1 MRILEA
7 LLLLPDLV
15 VELVL
20 DVVADRVELRQ
31 LLRAL
36 ALADVALAEILERA
50 VFKRAVLP
58 RLLRVDVAQRL
69 RAVNL
74 LAALGDE
81 VRDSVTV
88 LVVDT
93 VEVLEARVRDLL
105 DVLRDLDARREVV
118 VLPDCCELVDGAED
132 RLRLCRDQA
141 LADAERIDAG
151 ALLCQERRDGEL
163 IEAVRDDNL
172 AVRQARLVEHLA
184 HALRE
189 VREVA
194 RVDADAHEALAHR
207 LKHLMRDADGI
218 RDARV
223 DDIVRVD
230 EQDRRIRI
238 RHRVLFEGLVL
249 VAIEH
254 DPAVRHRA
262 RDRDAEHL
270 AGRARRR
277 ADDAADVG
285 SARAVRR
292 RIHIVGAARTEVRD
306 GAARRRLADAARLR
320 RNERLVVNL
329 CEDGRL
335 HELRVNERC
344 DDRQDRLIRIHDRAL
359 RQRVD
364 IALEAEILEIS
375 EELLREHVLLAEV
388 LDILVRERHVL
399 HILDDLLEPSENGKA
414 TLIRILAV
422 EDIERHLDVLV
433 VVLEVTIGHGQFVE
447 VHHHRDIAF
456 IKLCLRQ

>member
-1 MRILEA
+1 
-7 LLLLPDLV
+7 
-15 VELVL
+15 
-20 DVVADRVELRQ
+20 
-31 LLRAL
+31 
-36 ALADVALAEILERA
+36 
-50 VFKRAVLP
+50 
-58 RLLRVDVAQRL
+58 
-69 RAVNL
+69 
-74 LAALGDE
+74 
-81 VRDSVTV
+81 
-88 LVVDT
+88 
-93 VEVLEARVRDLL
+93 
-105 DVLRDLDARREVV
+105 
-118 VLPDCCELVDGAED
+118 
-132 RLRLCRDQA
+132 
-141 LADAERIDAG
+141 
-151 ALLCQERRDGEL
+151 
-163 IEAVRDDNL
+163 
-172 AVRQARLVEHLA
+172 
-184 HALRE
+184 
-189 VREVA
+189 
-194 RVDADAHEALAHR
+194 
-207 LKHLMRDADGI
+207 MRDANGI

-262 RDRDAEHL
+262 RDRDAEHF

-320 RNERLVVNL
+320 RNERLVVDL

>member
-1 MRILEA
+1 
-7 LLLLPDLV
+7 
-15 VELVL
+15 
-20 DVVADRVELRQ
+20 
-31 LLRAL
+31 
-36 ALADVALAEILERA
+36 
-50 VFKRAVLP
+50 
-58 RLLRVDVAQRL
+58 
-69 RAVNL
+69 
-74 LAALGDE
+74 
-81 VRDSVTV
+81 
-88 LVVDT
+88 
-93 VEVLEARVRDLL
+93 
-105 DVLRDLDARREVV
+105 
-118 VLPDCCELVDGAED
+118 
-132 RLRLCRDQA
+132 
-141 LADAERIDAG
+141 
-151 ALLCQERRDGEL
+151 
-163 IEAVRDDNL
+163 
-172 AVRQARLVEHLA
+172 
-184 HALRE
+184 
-189 VREVA
+189 
-194 RVDADAHEALAHR
+194 
-207 LKHLMRDADGI
+207 MRDADGI

-306 GAARRRLADAARLR
+306 GAARRLADAARLR
-320 RNERLVVNL
+320 RNERLVVDL

-344 DDRQDRLIRIHDRAL
+344 NDRQDRLIRIHDRAL